1 MKQVIV
7 RLKETKFKK
16 MPFTIKKAKYF
27 TSKEFFGRM
36 PSDFQYIRI
45 GQYIETTIGKEKV
58 VITFKEI
65 NDYCCDHR
73 QWFMNNDDAIS
84 DLIQSRAKTRIKTYL
99 DEK

>member
-1 MKQVIV
+1 MKQIIV

-16 MPFTIKKAKYF
+16 MPYTIKKARYF

-36 PSDFQYIRI
+36 PSDFQNIRI

-58 VITFKEI
+58 VITFKDI
-65 NDYCCDHR
+65 NDYCCDHW

-84 DLIQSRAKTRIKTYL
+84 DLIQSKAKTRIKTYL
-99 DEK
+99 DE